1 MKRTC
6 DVLILGRGKLG
17 VATCLI
23 LEKQRHLAA
32 SMDEKVAPPKGPLV
46 VVVVCCG

>member
-1 MKRTC
+1 VELLR
-6 DVLILGRGKLG
+6 RRQAG

-32 SMDEKVAPPKGPLV
+32 AMNERVAPPEGGAPGGVLALL
-46 VVVVCCG
+46 CC